1 MSFILNALITV
12 FTLAATSVVLP
23 TIPLS
28 LLRLVLRCVG
38 WFIEKRTKSRREF
51 ITSRVRVD
59 EEEFQTKRG
68 SGDVS
73 AKSSSSTSQTE
84 DEDWEKVDSSAGI
97 GNNGNGGD
105 KEKSGRGKAQG
116 QGTKDEDWE
125 GIIGF
130 FHPFWYVLLPWS
142 TLHFALT
149 MMEQQRRWRGRTCAL
164 GGVESNS
171 ATLAKGD
178 LCCLYGRS

>member
-1 MSFILNALITV
+1 MTKKLAAMSFILSTLITV
-12 FTLAATSVVLP
+12 FALAATSVLFP

-28 LLRLVLRCVG
+28 LLRLVLRGVG

-51 ITSRVRVD
+51 IISRVRV
-59 EEEFQTKRG
+59 EEGDFQAKKG
-68 SGDVS
+68 NGNAS

-97 GNNGNGGD
+97 GNNGNGGGD

-116 QGTKDEDWE
+116 QGQGPKDENWD

-130 FHPFWYVLLPWS
+130 FHPFWYVQFPWS
-142 TLHFALT
+142 SL
-149 MMEQQRRWRGRTCAL
+149 
-164 GGVESNS
+164 
-171 ATLAKGD
+171 
-178 LCCLYGRS
+178 